1 MAPGIKTGGRQKG
14 TPNKR
19 RSTSAVA
26 KSAVVRAVEGGET
39 PLEYMLRI
47 MRKNS
52 IPTKR
57 RDEMARA
64 AAPYVHAKVTDGK
77 SIGTDGGGLTLG
89 ELIHLSYQAGKKAK
103 PEDPPK

>member
-19 RSTSAVA
+19 RATSAVA

-47 MRKNS
+47 MRKKS

-77 SIGTDGGGLTLG
+77 SIGGEGGMTLE

-103 PEDPPK
+103 PEEPPK